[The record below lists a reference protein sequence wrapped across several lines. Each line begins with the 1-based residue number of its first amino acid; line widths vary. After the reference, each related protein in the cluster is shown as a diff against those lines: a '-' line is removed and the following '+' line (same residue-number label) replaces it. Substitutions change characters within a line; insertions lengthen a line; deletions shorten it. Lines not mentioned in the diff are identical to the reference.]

1 MADDVAGLLS
11 SMDINKT
18 HIVGYSMGG
27 AIAQEV
33 AISYPDLVDK
43 LILLSTYTSGD
54 PRGDVIFE
62 SLASVRGKVSAD
74 EFLRLSLPWSF
85 SVDEFQVPGFIET
98 LMKDRASDEYRQ
110 EYSAYERQMRATIA
124 FESSG
129 RLGNISAQ
137 TLMIFGDADILT
149 PMRFALELVEGIR
162 SSNLI
167 ILEKS
172 GHGIVITR
180 AKDIAHEI
188 DRFLSI

>member
-1 MADDVAGLLS
+1 
-11 SMDINKT
+11 
-18 HIVGYSMGG
+18 
-27 AIAQEV
+27 
-33 AISYPDLVDK
+33 
-43 LILLSTYTSGD
+43 
-54 PRGDVIFE
+54 
-62 SLASVRGKVSAD
+62 
-74 EFLRLSLPWSF
+74 
-85 SVDEFQVPGFIET
+85 
-98 LMKDRASDEYRQ
+98 
-110 EYSAYERQMRATIA
+110 MRATIA